1 MNSIAARPP
10 LEAVIFDLDDTLHDD
25 TVAYRRASERVAEE
39 VARERGVDASAL
51 QTAYIAEI
59 QRFWGNLSSD
69 QLSESIGDVRTAM
82 WRAALRAAGIDEPA
96 LAERC
101 AADYN
106 RFRKDELKLWPG
118 VLDLLS
124 KLRREGVRLALL
136 TNGFAET
143 HREKIAQ
150 LELNDAFDEL
160 FIADEVGMLKP
171 DPRLFR
177 YACKQ
182 LGVEPA
188 AAAMVGDRYDRD
200 VVGAA
205 EAGLYTVWL
214 NVRGE
219 SLAAGARAPDALVHE
234 FAEVEG
240 ALPTAR
246 KRA

>member
-1 MNSIAARPP
+1 MKQVGARAP
-10 LEAVIFDLDDTLHDD
+10 LAAVIFDLDDTLHDD
-25 TVAYRRASERVAEE
+25 TVAYTRAAERVAED
-39 VARERGVDASAL
+39 VARRHGIDAGAL
-51 QTAYIAEI
+51 QSAYIAEV
-59 QRFWGNLSSD
+59 QRFWGNLSSE
-69 QLSESIGDVRTAM
+69 QLTESIGDVRTSM
-82 WRAALRAAGIDEPA
+82 WRAALRAVGIDD
-96 LAERC
+96 LGLGERC
-101 AADYN
+101 AAEYN

-124 KLRREGVRLALL
+124 ALRREGLRLALL

-150 LELNDAFDEL
+150 LELNDAFDVL

-171 DPRLFR
+171 DPRLFL

-188 AAAMVGDRYDRD
+188 AAAMVGDRYERD
-200 VVGAA
+200 IVGAA

-214 NVRGE
+214 NARGD
-219 SLAAGARAPDALVHE
+219 SLPPGAREPDALVRE

-240 ALPTAR
+240 ALRAAR
-246 KRA
+246 KRS